1 MNLEKALAL
10 AVSAHTGQTDK
21 VGEPYILH
29 PLRVMMKMRGKAERI
44 VAALHDVVEDSA
56 ITLADLRTAGFSEEI
71 IEAVDGLTRRENE
84 SYEDYIT
91 RASFNPI
98 ARKVK
103 IADLEDNM
111 DLRRLNNLED
121 ADRDR
126 MTRYRKT
133 YRLLTGR
140 DYIAP

>member
-1 MNLEKALAL
+1 MNLDKALAI
-10 AVSAHTGQTDK
+10 AVSAHTGQADK
-21 VGEPYILH
+21 LGEPYILH
-29 PLRVMMKMRGKAERI
+29 PLRVMMKMKSPAERI
-44 VAALHDVVEDSA
+44 VAVLHDVVEDSA
-56 ITLADLRTAGFSEEI
+56 ITLADLRVAGFAADI
-71 IEAVDGLTRRENE
+71 IGAVDGLTRRENE
-84 SYEDYIT
+84 SYEDYIA
-91 RASFNPI
+91 RASLDPI